1 VLLLLLQGL
10 KQRGPRGHQRR
21 PSRTRREGLERRAA
35 APRKSTEHAFFRA
48 WPRLLATPSVTSVQ
62 IEHAVLLVVLLGRH
76 ISRRV
81 GIVVDPPDLFLS
93 AFYSIFIFFSLLPC
107 AGLLTLSFFARGQA
121 SSETYDTPEN
131 DYGGLISTLSFE
143 SADEQKDADG
153 PVGLLVR
160 GVPACKKK
168 GQSKEHIPENSKGHM
183 AVLYA
188 LLLSCANIPFFGYFS
203 RFAAIRGAN
212 TKWHTDANTLFV
224 KQSRESASSSRR

>member
-1 VLLLLLQGL
+1 MVVGKQKRHLEKAREKSKASTRTTDEARALHAALPPLVLQGPKHLL
-10 KQRGPRGHQRR
+10 KNASRPAKPRTARR
-21 PSRTRREGLERRAA
+21 IAE
-35 APRKSTEHAFFRA
+35 RA
-48 WPRLLATPSVTSVQ
+48 WARCGLFFDRLG
-62 IEHAVLLVVLLGRH
+62 LVAEPG
-76 ISRRV
+76 
-81 GIVVDPPDLFLS
+81 D
-93 AFYSIFIFFSLLPC
+93 
-107 AGLLTLSFFARGQA
+107 
-121 SSETYDTPEN
+121 YDTPEN